1 MEHVADPTLRNDR
14 LVDHDSAEWERLYS
28 VFQHLTLL
36 VHVPV
41 ILVPAIVM
49 WLIKKDASPFVD
61 DHGRESINF
70 QISLIIY
77 YLISLVLVPVCYIGL
92 PVMVGVW
99 ALGIVGMIMGAM
111 AAGRGEYFRYPMC
124 IRFLK

>member
-1 MEHVADPTLRNDR
+1 MAHVADPTLRNDR

-77 YLISLVLVPVCYIGL
+77 YLISLVLVPVCYIGV
-92 PVMVGVW
+92 PIMFAVW

-111 AAGRGEYFRYPMC
+111 AAGRGEYYRYPMC

>member
-92 PVMVGVW
+92 PVMIGVW